1 MLNALKKLL
10 DTNQFK
16 HFSGDRLTRI
26 CGTSS
31 VNCYLNA
38 EESLFGED
46 AINDLANGTV
56 KHFREECNCLPACT
70 TIKYEAEIDRTQ
82 FDYEE
87 ILTGLGLSSTFL
99 STYEIQF
106 DRIRL

>member
-1 MLNALKKLL
+1 MN
-10 DTNQFK
+10 TNQFK
-16 HFSGDRLTRI
+16 HFPGDRMTRI

-31 VNCYLNA
+31 VNCYSNA

-46 AINDLANGTV
+46 AINDLANGMV
-56 KHFREECNCLPACT
+56 KQFREGCNCLPACT

-82 FDYEE
+82 FDYGE
-87 ILTGLGLSSTFL
+87 ILTGLGLSSTSL
-99 STYEIQF
+99 STYEIQI